1 MKKKKTVDQEL
12 IAYRDDIVSEIER
25 WKDISKNGCSDP
37 FWQDGINMNLVRNH
51 ILYFK
56 RKISEICEENDITL
70 PSEYFLPTPP
80 VVENSYM
87 ANLSQKSRVE
97 KLRKSGQK
105 ITTNK
110 VRYSKQQ
117 LCFL

>member
-12 IAYRDDIVSEIER
+12 IEYRYDIVSEIEL
-25 WKDISKNGCSDP
+25 WEDISKNGCSDP

-51 ILYFK
+51 ILYDK
-56 RKISEICEENDITL
+56 RKILEICRENDIAL
-70 PSEYFLPTPP
+70 PSEYFFPTPP
-80 VVENSYM
+80 EVDNSYM

-97 KLRKSGQK
+97 RLLKSGQK

-110 VRYSKQQ
+110 ISYSKQQ